1 MKRIIALLMMALM
14 LAVALAG
21 CAPAAAPVVEAPAAA
36 PATEPAPPANEPRA
50 DFTVTDMAGREVTIP
65 GEVKSI
71 ATFGANGVLN
81 AFVELMG
88 AGNQLCNQMAANFTK
103 SDKWKMQYEFAPQI
117 KDAPLLVNADG
128 DLLIEE
134 VLKLAPDLC
143 VTMTKETAEQL
154 GENGVACIYLEWKK
168 IEDVKTAV
176 NLMGEV
182 LNKADIAA
190 DYLAYFDTMVKEAS
204 DLAKTVADADKKT
217 VLYGNV
223 TKLTQPHVIAEWW
236 IAAAGGKSVT
246 SGASS
251 GESLTYTQEDLL
263 LWNPEI
269 MIVTER
275 AMIDEL
281 KADKLLSDVAA
292 VKSSSIYYIPTVAHV
307 WGNRTVEQPL
317 TIFWTMNKLYP
328 QLVSDDMLAEKISY
342 FYSHFFKYDLS
353 ADQLAEI
360 MDKPLATALPD
371 LSGHTL
377 SIYCGAGMTKPFQEI
392 ADAFK
397 AATKCEM
404 EITFAN
410 AAQIQTQINTAQ
422 EGDMFIAGS
431 AEELKP
437 VEAAVVNSVPLVK
450 HIPVIAVQKGNPKA
464 IAGLKDLAKS
474 GVEVIIGDPESTPIG
489 KIAMKAFEDAGI
501 KDTVKIAAS
510 TPTAPA
516 MATALAAGEAD
527 AAIVWKENA
536 KAEGIEILATADMEK
551 YIKTIPAASL
561 TYADDTDALT
571 AFVAYLNGQA
581 AKDIW
586 VKHGYELAG

>member
-1 MKRIIALLMMALM
+1 MKRFLSLLLTLIIVAALF
-14 LAVALAG
+14 G
-21 CAPAAAPVVEAPAAA
+21 CAPAAPAVQAPAAEPAAEPAA
-36 PATEPAPPANEPRA
+36 PADEPRA

-88 AGNQLCNQMAANFTK
+88 AGNLLCNQMAPNFTK
-103 SDKWKMQYEFAPQI
+103 SDKWKMQYAFAPQI
-117 KDAPLLVNADG
+117 KDAPLLVTPDG

-134 VLKLAPDLC
+134 VLKLQPDLC
-143 VTMTKETAEQL
+143 ITMTKETAEQL
-154 GENGVACIYLEWKK
+154 GQNGLSCIYLEWKK
-168 IEDVKTAV
+168 TEDVKTAV
-176 NLMGEV
+176 NLMGQV
-182 LNKADIAA
+182 LNKEDIAA
-190 DYLAYFDTMVKEAS
+190 DYLAYFDAMVQEAA
-204 DLAKTVADADKKT
+204 DLTAGLTDANKKT

-246 SGASS
+246 SEMNS
-251 GESLTYTQEDLL
+251 GESLEYTQEDLL
-263 LWNPEI
+263 LWDPQV

-275 AMIDEL
+275 SMIDEL
-281 KADKLLSDVAA
+281 KSDKLYSDVAA
-292 VKSSSIYYIPTVAHV
+292 VKTGSIYYIPTVAHV

-317 TIFWTMNKLYP
+317 TIFWTINKLYP
-328 QLVSDDMLAEKISY
+328 EIVSDDMLAEKISY

-353 ADQLAEI
+353 GEQLAEI
-360 MDKPLATALPD
+360 MDKPAAAALPD

-397 AATKCEM
+397 VATKCEM

-431 AEELKP
+431 TEELKP
-437 VEAAVVNSVPLVK
+437 VEEAVAGSIPLVK
-450 HIPVIAVQKGNPKA
+450 HIPVIAVQSGNPKA

-501 KDTVKIAAS
+501 KDTVKIAAN

-536 KAEGIEILATADMEK
+536 NAQGIEIVAAADMEK

-561 TYADDTDALT
+561 KYADDADALA

-586 VKHGYELAG
+586 VKHGYELVG